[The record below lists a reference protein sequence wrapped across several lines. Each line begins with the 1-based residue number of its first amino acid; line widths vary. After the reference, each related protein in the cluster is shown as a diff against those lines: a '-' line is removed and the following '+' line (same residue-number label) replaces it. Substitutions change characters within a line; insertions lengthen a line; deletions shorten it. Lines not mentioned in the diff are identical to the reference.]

1 MKKKHWTTENVR
13 ALKKMTYP
21 SVKDAQL
28 VVENEELFG
37 LDEEGEVAAFQI
49 IILVQEHRRVQTNG
63 SS

>member
-13 ALKKMTYP
+13 ALKKRTHT

-37 LDEEGEVAAFQI
+37 LDVEGEVAAFQI